1 MKYLSIL
8 ALIAL
13 SSCTSTP
20 KTFIC
25 MSALTPLGG
34 IQLDTSNP
42 EVRESRNSIEFTTP
56 QGNVI
61 VVPKSLCVEVREP
74 VSQ

>member
-13 SSCTSTP
+13 SSCTSAS
-20 KTFIC
+20 KTYLC

-34 IQLDTSNP
+34 IQVDTSNP
-42 EVRESRNSIEFTTP
+42 DVKEHSSSLEFKTP
-56 QGNVI
+56 QGFTVI
-61 VVPKSLCVEVREP
+61 IPKSLCVEVRES
-74 VSQ
+74 VQ